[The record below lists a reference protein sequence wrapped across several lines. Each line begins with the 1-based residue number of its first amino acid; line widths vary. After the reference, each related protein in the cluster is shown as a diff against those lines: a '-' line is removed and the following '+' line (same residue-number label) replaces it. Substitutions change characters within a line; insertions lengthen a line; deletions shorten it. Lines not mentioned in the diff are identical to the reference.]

1 MNEGNIVENQKG
13 TNETVSSSEAS
24 DVEDKEEVQTSELK
38 EDTASDEYTELVE
51 QVTYINQKLDN
62 ITNISI
68 VCMVGVG
75 VVIGVICCNIF
86 SRYFKS

>member
-1 MNEGNIVENQKG
+1 MNEGNNVENQKN
-13 TNETVSSSEAS
+13 TDETVSSSKTS
-24 DVEDKEEVQTSELK
+24 DVENKEEVQTSEPK
-38 EDTASDEYTELVE
+38 EDAASGEYTELVE

-62 ITNISI
+62 LTNISI